1 MGYSIKYEASDN
13 YIKIDVMGKVNFKL
27 AEEYSTEAVKLAHE
41 NGCHNFIIDH
51 KKTNPEASGIY
62 KLHTDGAA
70 LEKFGF
76 KSTDKIAIVIL
87 PHEEEQSSE
96 NNEHD
101 AKWSNFKYFTAIE
114 KAKDWLDIKE

>member
-1 MGYSIKYEASDN
+1 MGYSIKYEASSN
-13 YIKIDVMGKVNFKL
+13 YIKVDVVGKVNFKL

-41 NGCHNFIIDH
+41 NRCRNFIIDH
-51 KKTNPEASGIY
+51 KKTDPEASGIY

-76 KSTDKIAIVIL
+76 KSTDKIAIVIS
-87 PHEEEQSSE
+87 HSEEEQSSE

-101 AKWSNFKYFTAIE
+101 AKWSNFKYFNTVE
-114 KAKDWLDIKE
+114 KAKDWLGTKE